1 MTALNGILDKRF
13 FNENTLKYKHMCFTR
28 RSRTTKHKM
37 TRPFDL
43 LGMFELQI
51 YKYSLLSLKKPK
63 QMSWEEKIGL
73 IIISTNVFTLHH
85 FSPDIQNPYLC
96 ILRTPFSTCCPNQL
110 FH

>member
-1 MTALNGILDKRF
+1 MTALNGILDKLF

-51 YKYSLLSLKKPK
+51 YKYSLLSLKKAK
-63 QMSWEEKIGL
+63 
-73 IIISTNVFTLHH
+73 TNVMGGK
-85 FSPDIQNPYLC
+85 NRPYNNKHKC
-96 ILRTPFSTCCPNQL
+96 FYTTPL
-110 FH
+110 